1 MGKREAGNPILNIL
15 SKSTLAIF
23 SLGEIPFYPLRST
36 SKTDNEDGTLVKTE
50 NPIKCDICM
59 KMFKSSDNLQTHDKK
74 FHIEKKDNKDKFYK
88 WDQCISTFARKS
100 ELLPHINESHKKC
113 NICECI
119 FTNITILQTHMKAIH
134 KKQLTK
140 HKTIKSK
147 RYHK

>member
-50 NPIKCDICM
+50 NPIKFDICE
-59 KMFKSSDNLQTHDKK
+59 KMFKSSDNLQTHDQK
-74 FHIEKKDNKDKFYK
+74 FHIEKRTIKINS
-88 WDQCISTFARKS
+88 INVTNV
-100 ELLPHINESHKKC
+100 LLHLQGKANFSSHKKC

-119 FTNITILQTHMKAIH
+119 FTNITILQTHMKTIH